1 MFPINHR
8 VGDLFLPLPERRNIF
23 TIALWVF
30 RNFPITILIHIAIT
44 LALVG
49 IGFADEFGAGVA
61 LIVWGGIFI
70 LIAGV
75 RYTLIAYRIFTKNT
89 PTVNGILIPIEL
101 IALLWA
107 SVSTTVSGLYFI
119 DPTSDKV
126 RYITHDGFT
135 AGANL
140 YFVWWYISMAS
151 ITALS
156 GTGYSSIIENNI
168 ATATV
173 YGISIGLAYYAVA
186 IIIAYFVTFWSEL
199 RKEEE
204 EEEEEREAE
213 VKRRRPMTYRNNNNN
228 NNGRGARFRQVSPRR
243 T

>member
-1 MFPINHR
+1 
-8 VGDLFLPLPERRNIF
+8 V
-23 TIALWVF
+23 
-30 RNFPITILIHIAIT
+30 IT

-70 LIAGV
+70 LITGV

-119 DPTSDKV
+119 DPTSDKM

-135 AGANL
+135 AGSNL

-156 GTGYSSIIENNI
+156 GTGYSSIVENNI

-186 IIIAYFVTFWSEL
+186 IIIAYFVSFWSEL

-204 EEEEEREAE
+204 EDEEEIQEREAE
-213 VKRRRPMTYRNNNNN
+213 IRRRKRPITYRNND
-228 NNGRGARFRQVSPRR
+228 NNGRVARFRPVSSRR
-243 T
+243 I